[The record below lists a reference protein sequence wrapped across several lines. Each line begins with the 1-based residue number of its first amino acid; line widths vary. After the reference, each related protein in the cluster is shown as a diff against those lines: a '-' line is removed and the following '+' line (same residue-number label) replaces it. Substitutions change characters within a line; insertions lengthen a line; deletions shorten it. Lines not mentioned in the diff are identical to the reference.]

1 MAASTYFD
9 QIQQLYIAYFGRPA
23 DPVGLNYW
31 ASQVDAANG
40 SVAAVIAGFAASSES
55 NALYAGVP
63 TAQKVS
69 AIYLNLFNR
78 LPEAAGLAYWTQQ
91 IDSGTVTQAQ
101 AAYQIQSS
109 AGPGDASAVVNKLA
123 MAKAFTAQIDT
134 TAEITG
140 YSGAIA
146 AAYGRAY
153 LTSVDSTQAS
163 VNSATSSLLNSVAT
177 ATGTTVPT
185 TTTPPVTPTAP
196 VGATYVLTTASE
208 SLTGTAGDDTFTG
221 IIDSVTPGNSTL
233 NFKDFLDGGSGTDA
247 LTVTVQGA
255 TTAAWPTVSLSN
267 IEKLSIRDQHTG
279 GGFSLYNLS
288 GVTGLSTVA
297 SNVSTAAVSFTGLQ
311 TGTTVA
317 VLGNK
322 VTSVGN
328 VAFNMANN
336 SDTVSLLLDGGVQGA
351 ATISN
356 TSTTASTATIASTG
370 AANKVSSISLGGADS
385 FSSLT
390 INATTDLTA
399 TLQAADYKSTA
410 SLTVTGAGKV
420 DLSSTLGFDG
430 AKIDASANSGG
441 LTIAL
446 SSSNIQTVVGSS
458 GADRILGTSLLGSAS
473 SIDGGAGID
482 TMSASLVGAGNG
494 AIFKNF
500 ELLDLGSGA
509 NSGALDV
516 GQLSNSTIT
525 GVVLSG
531 NAAAP
536 TVVLNNLVDT
546 PTGFNVSVISDSFNS
561 NLTLNFNNVTGSN
574 DVLNFDFANVA
585 STQASAG
592 TVTAQGI
599 ETVKLN
605 SGGVGS
611 HNALTLV
618 DSSLKSVVI
627 TGGLALSL
635 NVSAQNPIG
644 SASQLT
650 SIDGSAATG
659 TLNIAVAAPASG
671 TQSALVIKGGTG
683 NDSFSVATSAA
694 SGSLGVEV
702 TTGAGADT
710 IYLASATV
718 RDASSPQFTTI
729 TDAHTGDKLQF
740 GGSII
745 FISAAVPIAGG
756 QTLVQALNTAANTT
770 NVTSWFVYG
779 ADSYIVSNN
788 NTAGLDAAD
797 VVVKVSGV
805 TDLSGMTGGAGNT
818 LTFA

>member
-1 MAASTYFD
+1 
-9 QIQQLYIAYFGRPA
+9 
-23 DPVGLNYW
+23 
-31 ASQVDAANG
+31 
-40 SVAAVIAGFAASSES
+40 
-55 NALYAGVP
+55 
-63 TAQKVS
+63 
-69 AIYLNLFNR
+69 
-78 LPEAAGLAYWTQQ
+78 
-91 IDSGTVTQAQ
+91 
-101 AAYQIQSS
+101 
-109 AGPGDASAVVNKLA
+109 
-123 MAKAFTAQIDT
+123 
-134 TAEITG
+134 
-140 YSGAIA
+140 
-146 AAYGRAY
+146 
-153 LTSVDSTQAS
+153 
-163 VNSATSSLLNSVAT
+163 
-177 ATGTTVPT
+177 
-185 TTTPPVTPTAP
+185 
-196 VGATYVLTTASE
+196 
-208 SLTGTAGDDTFTG
+208 
-221 IIDSVTPGNSTL
+221 
-233 NFKDFLDGGSGTDA
+233 
-247 LTVTVQGA
+247 
-255 TTAAWPTVSLSN
+255 VSLSN

-279 GGFSLYNLS
+279 GGLSLYNLS

-356 TSTTASTATIASTG
+356 TSTTATTATIASTG
-370 AANKVSSISLGGADS
+370 AANKVSTISLGGADS
-385 FSSLT
+385 FSSLI

>member
-221 IIDSVTPGNSTL
+221 IIDSATPGNSTL

-255 TTAAWPTVSLSN
+255 ATATWPTVSLSN

-531 NAAAP
+531 NAVAP
-536 TVVLNNLVDT
+536 TVVLNNVVDT
-546 PTGFNVSVISDSFNS
+546 STGFNVSVISDSFNS

>member
-109 AGPGDASAVVNKLA
+109 AGPGDASAVANKLA

-163 VNSATSSLLNSVAT
+163 VNTATSSLLNSVAT

-185 TTTPPVTPTAP
+185 TTTPPVTPTVP

-221 IIDSVTPGNSTL
+221 IIDSVIPGNSTL

-279 GGFSLYNLS
+279 GGLSLYNLS

-356 TSTTASTATIASTG
+356 TSTTATTATIASTG
-370 AANKVSSISLGGADS
+370 AANKVSTISLGGAES

>member
-109 AGPGDASAVVNKLA
+109 AGPGDASAVANKLA

-163 VNSATSSLLNSVAT
+163 VNTATSSLLNSVAT

-221 IIDSVTPGNSTL
+221 IIDSVIPGNSTL

-279 GGFSLYNLS
+279 GGLSLYNLS

-356 TSTTASTATIASTG
+356 TSTTATTATIASTG
-370 AANKVSSISLGGADS
+370 AANKVSTISLGGAES

-482 TMSASLVGAGNG
+482 TLLASLVGAGNG

>member
-1 MAASTYFD
+1 
-9 QIQQLYIAYFGRPA
+9 
-23 DPVGLNYW
+23 
-31 ASQVDAANG
+31 
-40 SVAAVIAGFAASSES
+40 
-55 NALYAGVP
+55 
-63 TAQKVS
+63 
-69 AIYLNLFNR
+69 
-78 LPEAAGLAYWTQQ
+78 
-91 IDSGTVTQAQ
+91 
-101 AAYQIQSS
+101 
-109 AGPGDASAVVNKLA
+109 

-221 IIDSVTPGNSTL
+221 IIDSATPGNSTL

-255 TTAAWPTVSLSN
+255 ATATWPTVSLSN

-531 NAAAP
+531 NAVAP
-536 TVVLNNLVDT
+536 TVVLNNVVDT
-546 PTGFNVSVISDSFNS
+546 PTGFNVNLIANSSSS
-561 NLTLNFNNVTGSN
+561 NLTLNFGNVTGSN
-574 DVLNFDFANVA
+574 DVLNFNFSNVA
-585 STQASAG
+585 GTQSNAG
-592 TVTAQGI
+592 TVASQGI
-599 ETVKLN
+599 ETINVK
-605 SGGVGS
+605 SGGIANSQNSLSIVD
-611 HNALTLV
+611 NALK
-618 DSSLKSVVI
+618 SLVI
-627 TGGLALSL
+627 TGSELIFLTIG
-635 NVSAQNPIG
+635 AQTGIG
-644 SASQLT
+644 GASQLT

-659 TLNIAVAAPASG
+659 NQVITVTAPASG
-671 TQSALVIKGGTG
+671 SQAALIIKGGTG
-683 NDSFSVATSAA
+683 NDYFSVTTSAV
-694 SGSLGVEV
+694 SGSLGTSV

-710 IYLASATV
+710 ISLANATV
-718 RDASSPQFTTI
+718 RDASNPQFTTI
-729 TDAHTGDKLQF
+729 TDARTGDKLQF
-740 GGSII
+740 GGNNT
-745 FISAAVPIAGG
+745 FVSAAVPIAGG
-756 QTLVQALNTAANTT
+756 QTVTQALNTAADTANTT
-770 NVTSWFVYG
+770 KWFVYG
-779 ADSYIVSNN
+779 LDSYIVYNN
-788 NTAGLDAAD
+788 STVGIDAAD
-797 VVVKVSGV
+797 IVVKVSGV
-805 TDLSGMTGGAGNT
+805 TDLSGMTGGGTGT
-818 LTFA
+818 LTFV

>member
-9 QIQQLYIAYFGRPA
+9 QIAYFGRPA

-109 AGPGDASAVVNKLA
+109 AGPGDASAVANKLA

-163 VNSATSSLLNSVAT
+163 VNTATSSLLNSVAT

-221 IIDSVTPGNSTL
+221 IIDSVIPGNSTL

-279 GGFSLYNLS
+279 GGLSLYNLS

-356 TSTTASTATIASTG
+356 TSTTATTATIASTG
-370 AANKVSSISLGGADS
+370 AANKVSTISLGGAES

-482 TMSASLVGAGNG
+482 TLLASLVGAGNG

-531 NAAAP
+531 NAVAP
-536 TVVLNNLVDT
+536 TVVLNNVVDT
-546 PTGFNVSVISDSFNS
+546 STGFNVSVISDSFNS

>member
-109 AGPGDASAVVNKLA
+109 AGPGDASAVANKLA

-163 VNSATSSLLNSVAT
+163 VNTATSSLLNSVAT

-221 IIDSVTPGNSTL
+221 IIDSVIPGNSTL

-279 GGFSLYNLS
+279 GGLSLYNLS

-356 TSTTASTATIASTG
+356 TSTTATTATIASTG
-370 AANKVSSISLGGADS
+370 AANKVSTISLGGAES

-805 TDLSGMTGGAGNT
+805 TDLSGMTAGAGNT

>member
-109 AGPGDASAVVNKLA
+109 AGPGDASAVANKLA

-163 VNSATSSLLNSVAT
+163 VNTATSSLLNSVAT

-221 IIDSVTPGNSTL
+221 IIDSVIPGNSTL

-279 GGFSLYNLS
+279 GGLSLYNLS

-356 TSTTASTATIASTG
+356 TSTTATTATIASTG
-370 AANKVSSISLGGADS
+370 AANKVSTISLGGAES